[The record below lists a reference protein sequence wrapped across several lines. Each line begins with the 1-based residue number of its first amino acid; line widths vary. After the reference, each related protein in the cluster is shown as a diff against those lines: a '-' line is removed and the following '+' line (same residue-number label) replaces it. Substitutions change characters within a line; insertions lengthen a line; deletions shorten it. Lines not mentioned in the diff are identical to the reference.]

1 MSSYNQEFTEQ
12 DQAILDHVFE
22 EIRREFLVLAISGS
36 NRFEFKIIIFVYSA
50 LLLCLSHFII

>member
-22 EIRREFLVLAISGS
+22 ENKKRVFSTG
-36 NRFEFKIIIFVYSA
+36 NKWQ
-50 LLLCLSHFII
+50 